1 MKKIFFLFIIFIFIK
16 KSLSSLENIT
26 NIKYYKNQICSYN
39 GIPIVNE
46 TNGTVECICDDKY
59 ANEPREE
66 KRRYVQNNLIQCS
79 YRKKKRFTCFF
90 LAAITPFGL
99 NFFYL
104 EYYLYCVIFAVF
116 SITTIVFNFI
126 SMVLNYQLE
135 KKNEE
140 AKRQIKIKKS
150 TNKFDIR
157 NLAELNDRCVK
168 SFNLAAK
175 ILIIFMVIFWLANA
189 GIQFSGWLVDHN
201 GVPTED
207 DMNYLFEF
215 ADK

>member
-1 MKKIFFLFIIFIFIK
+1 M
-16 KSLSSLENIT
+16 
-26 NIKYYKNQICSYN
+26 
-39 GIPIVNE
+39 
-46 TNGTVECICDDKY
+46 
-59 ANEPREE
+59 R
-66 KRRYVQNNLIQCS
+66 NNLIQCS

-99 NFFYL
+99 NYFFL
-104 EYYLYCVIFAVF
+104 EYYLSFVIFALF
-116 SITTIVFNFI
+116 SITAIIYNFI
-126 SMVLNYQLE
+126 SMVQ
-135 KKNEE
+135 KNEE
-140 AKRQIKIKKS
+140 AKRQIKLKKS

>member
-1 MKKIFFLFIIFIFIK
+1 
-16 KSLSSLENIT
+16 
-26 NIKYYKNQICSYN
+26 
-39 GIPIVNE
+39 
-46 TNGTVECICDDKY
+46 
-59 ANEPREE
+59 
-66 KRRYVQNNLIQCS
+66 
-79 YRKKKRFTCFF
+79 
-90 LAAITPFGL
+90 
-99 NFFYL
+99 
-104 EYYLYCVIFAVF
+104 
-116 SITTIVFNFI
+116 
-126 SMVLNYQLE
+126 MVLNYQLE

-189 GIQFSGWLVDHN
+189 GIQFSGRLNDNN

-207 DMNYLFEF
+207 DMYYLFQF